1 MCNVRELIDHVVP
14 ERPRL
19 ENAPLKAVVCQARFP
34 RQLSLGDDEVRPIRR
49 VLSDRYSLVADAA
62 LAPGRRRALRF
73 SDADGNWVATVGPES
88 ISLETT
94 EYVGMRD
101 LLARWVELICATA
114 EVFELTALTRLG
126 LRYINELDWPQARR
140 EDLSGWVR
148 EELLSP
154 FVSQPDTE
162 GLQRFVSKAQ
172 FRRPDGS
179 SCNVRH
185 GITPNEDDPDGMVF
199 LLDLDCY
206 RWDAVELDPAD
217 QVRSLA
223 NLNESAYGFFEWAF
237 ANRVLERFGP
247 ALPGGSGAWVKS
259 GGEPRYWKGVLDYL
273 APDALQVDC
282 TATAD
287 LGFGHL
293 LFAPPDQATDFS
305 PAEGGD
311 PISSAEPLSVVLR
324 RIRESIDIPVVD
336 LARMVGLRRRQFYNL
351 LDGNPTT
358 TQTEM
363 RIRRLAAALERLA
376 QATGDGPAAL
386 RAAVLTPVGQ
396 DATNLFEVAVEGDEG
411 SLARTVEALLAQI
424 AEFGVRRTR
433 RAIPRPAS
441 PTAAE
446 RRRKRAREAL
456 ADRPGHEPAR
466 EGDDDGRK

>member
-1 MCNVRELIDHVVP
+1 MCNVRELIDDVVP

-19 ENAPLKAVVCQARFP
+19 ENAPLKAVVCQARFA
-34 RQLSLGDDEVRPIRR
+34 RQLSLGDDKIRPIRR
-49 VLSDRYSLVADAA
+49 ALGHRYSLVADAV
-62 LAPGRRRALRF
+62 LVSGRRSALRF
-73 SDADGNWVATVGPES
+73 SDADGGWVATVGPEA

-101 LLARWVELICATA
+101 LLVRWLELVCAA
-114 EVFELTALTRLG
+114 VEVFELTALTRLG
-126 LRYINELDWPQARR
+126 LRYINELDWPQTHG

-179 SCNVRH
+179 SCSMRH
-185 GITPNEDDPDGMVF
+185 GIAPNEDDPDGMVF
-199 LLDLDCY
+199 LRDLDCF

-217 QVRSLA
+217 QIRSLA
-223 NLNESAYGFFEWAF
+223 KLNKSAYGFFEWAF
-237 ANRVLERFGP
+237 ANRVRERFGP

-273 APDALQVDC
+273 APDPLQVDC

-293 LFAPPDQATDFS
+293 LSAPPDHRTGFS
-305 PAEGGD
+305 PADDDDED
-311 PISSAEPLSVVLR
+311 EAISPAEPLSVVLR
-324 RIRESIDIPVVD
+324 RTRESIDIPVVD

-351 LDGNPTT
+351 LEGNPTT
-358 TQTEM
+358 ARTEM

-376 QATGDGPAAL
+376 QAT
-386 RAAVLTPVGQ
+386 
-396 DATNLFEVAVEGDEG
+396 
-411 SLARTVEALLAQI
+411 
-424 AEFGVRRTR
+424 
-433 RAIPRPAS
+433 
-441 PTAAE
+441 
-446 RRRKRAREAL
+446 
-456 ADRPGHEPAR
+456 
-466 EGDDDGRK
+466 